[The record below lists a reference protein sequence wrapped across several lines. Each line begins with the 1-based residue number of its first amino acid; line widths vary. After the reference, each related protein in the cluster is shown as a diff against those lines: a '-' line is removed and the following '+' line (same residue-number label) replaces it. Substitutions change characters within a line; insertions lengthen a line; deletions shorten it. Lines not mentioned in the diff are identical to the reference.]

1 MPISLNVFVR
11 LFRFFTSFLI
21 HFCIL
26 QFCNKSVLSIFPPS
40 PASALLVI
48 RSLILLL
55 AQPRLVLS
63 FKKLFF
69 ATQQPAAGRLLNFQA
84 TRFRLKLNTA
94 GFCNLRLQRKMTELN
109 SKANCNKKIYPTCLA
124 VIIFV
129 HFVRQPVRRTGS
141 FTPTHKHILVAQTK
155 STSLSFFFC
164 KIFLFGIHKTHE
176 KSENF
181 QLICLVV

>member
-55 AQPRLVLS
+55 AQPRSPLLS

-94 GFCNLRLQRKMTELN
+94 GFCNLRLQMTELN

-155 STSLSFFFC
+155 STSL
-164 KIFLFGIHKTHE
+164 FLFLQ
-176 KSENF
+176 NF
-181 QLICLVV
+181 SVWDTT